1 MRAATHY
8 QRTLAVFAF
17 TVLAAGEF
25 WRHLLGWW
33 GWGAL
38 AVLVFAAAVVELVR
52 MRVDPRRLP
61 VWLLLFVG
69 FTALSII
76 WAVKPGSAALAV
88 LGLVM
93 TTAVAAMLATCLNWH
108 EVLETFSTA
117 LRWVLGASLVFEA
130 FVASVLQRRI
140 LPLWTDYSDLE
151 KIPST
156 FYWSRALLFEGGRIQ
171 GIVGNANVLAM
182 LTLLALIVFICR
194 LLARQGSPL
203 WAWFWIGVAVLT
215 FALTRSATVIVAA
228 VAVVYV
234 AVIVVL
240 LRRASERTF
249 TAWLVGAGVVTAAL
263 VAVTVLARG
272 PLLSLLGRSPDLTNR
287 LDIWQAVGELVLE
300 RPAAGWGWG
309 FWAAWNWPFE
319 GFDKLN
325 NIGFLSAHNA
335 WLDLLLQVG
344 VIGLV
349 PFVVLVVGA
358 VVRSGGMAL
367 DVSTRRPR
375 PAGIA
380 WPLSAAPLL
389 LLVALLVQ
397 SAAESGLLWE
407 LGFALLVIVAVKSGW
422 RDPHGADLRLAA
434 TWGADSPAAGSVR
447 G

>member
-38 AVLVFAAAVVELVR
+38 AILVAAAAVFELVR

-61 VWLLLFVG
+61 LSLLLFVG

-76 WAVKPGSAALAV
+76 WSLRPGSAALAV
-88 LGLVM
+88 LGLVL
-93 TTAVAAMLATCLNWH
+93 TVAVAAMLATCLTW
-108 EVLETFSTA
+108 LELLATFSTA
-117 LRWVLGASLVFEA
+117 LRWILGASLVFEL
-130 FVASVLQRRI
+130 FVAAVLQRRI
-140 LPLWTDYSDLE
+140 LPLWVDFSDLE

-182 LTLLALIVFICR
+182 LTLVALIVFVGR

-203 WAWFWIGVAVLT
+203 WAWFWIGIAVAT
-215 FALTRSATVIVAA
+215 FALTRSATIIVAA

-240 LRRASERTF
+240 LRRASDRVY
-249 TAWLVGAGVVTAAL
+249 TAMLVGSFVVTAAIA
-263 VAVTVLARG
+263 VAVVLARG
-272 PLLSLLGRSPDLTNR
+272 PLLALLGRSPDLTNR

-325 NIGFLSAHNA
+325 NIGFLSAHNS
-335 WLDLLLQVG
+335 WLDVLLQVG
-344 VIGLV
+344 VIGLI
-349 PFVVLVVGA
+349 PFALLVLGA
-358 VVRSGGMAL
+358 FVRSGGMAL
-367 DVSTRRPR
+367 DVSTRRSR
-375 PAGIA
+375 PSALA
-380 WPLSAAPLL
+380 WPLSATPLL

-397 SAAESGLLWE
+397 SLAESQLLWE
-407 LGFALLVIVAVKSGW
+407 LGFALLVIIATKSGW
-422 RDPHGADLRLAA
+422 RDPHGAEAN
-434 TWGADSPAAGSVR
+434 VR
-447 G
+447 AVTA

>member
-25 WRHLLGWW
+25 WRHLLSWW

-38 AVLVFAAAVVELVR
+38 ALLVCAAAVIELVR
-52 MRVDPRRLP
+52 MRVDPRRFP
-61 VWLLLFVG
+61 IWLGLFLAI
-69 FTALSII
+69 TALSSI
-76 WAVKPGSAALAV
+76 WALHPGSAALASF
-88 LGLVM
+88 GLIV
-93 TTAVAAMLATCLNWH
+93 TAAGAAMLATCLNWQ
-108 EVLETFSTA
+108 ELLETLSTS
-117 LRWVLGASLVFEA
+117 LRWVLGASLLFEL
-130 FVASVLQRRI
+130 FVAAVLQQRI
-140 LPLWTDYSDLE
+140 LPLWADYSDLE

-203 WAWFWIGVAVLT
+203 WAWFWIAIAVLT
-215 FALTRSATVIVAA
+215 FALTRSATVILAA
-228 VAVVYV
+228 VAVAYV
-234 AVIVVL
+234 AAIVVL
-240 LRRASERTF
+240 LRRATDRAY
-249 TAWLVGAGVVTAAL
+249 TALLVGAGVLTAVLVT
-263 VAVTVLARG
+263 VAVLARG

-287 LDIWQAVGELVLE
+287 LDIWQVVGEFVLE

-309 FWAAWNWPFE
+309 FWAPWNWPVD

-335 WLDLLLQVG
+335 WLDVLLQVG

-349 PFVVLVVGA
+349 PFAVLVLGA
-358 VVRSGGMAL
+358 LVRSGGMAL
-367 DVSTRRPR
+367 DVSSRRAR
-375 PAGIA
+375 PSSIP

-397 SAAESGLLWE
+397 SLAESQLLWE
-407 LGFALLVIVAVKSGW
+407 FGFALLVIIATKSGW
-422 RDPHGADLRLAA
+422 RESSVS
-434 TWGADSPAAGSVR
+434 DSPRAEAVTT
-447 G
+447 

>member
-38 AVLVFAAAVVELVR
+38 AILVAAAAVFELVR

-61 VWLLLFVG
+61 LSLLLFVG

-76 WAVKPGSAALAV
+76 WSLRPGSAALAV
-88 LGLVM
+88 LGLVL
-93 TTAVAAMLATCLNWH
+93 TVAVAAMLATCLNWH
-108 EVLETFSTA
+108 ELLATFSTA
-117 LRWVLGASLVFEA
+117 LRWILGASLVFEL
-130 FVASVLQRRI
+130 FVAAVLQRRI
-140 LPLWTDYSDLE
+140 LPLWVDFSDLE

-182 LTLLALIVFICR
+182 LTLVALIVFVGR

-203 WAWFWIGVAVLT
+203 WAWFWIGIAVAT
-215 FALTRSATVIVAA
+215 FALTRSATIIVAA

-240 LRRASERTF
+240 LRRASDRVY
-249 TAWLVGAGVVTAAL
+249 TAMLVGSFVVTAAIA
-263 VAVTVLARG
+263 VAVVLARG
-272 PLLSLLGRSPDLTNR
+272 PLLALLGRSPDLTNR

-325 NIGFLSAHNA
+325 NIGFLSAHNS
-335 WLDLLLQVG
+335 WLDVLLQVG
-344 VIGLV
+344 VIGLI
-349 PFVVLVVGA
+349 PFALLVLGA
-358 VVRSGGMAL
+358 FVRSGGMAL
-367 DVSTRRPR
+367 DVSTRRSR
-375 PAGIA
+375 PSALA
-380 WPLSAAPLL
+380 WPLSATPLL

-397 SAAESGLLWE
+397 SLAESQLLWE
-407 LGFALLVIVAVKSGW
+407 LGFALLVIIATKSGW
-422 RDPHGADLRLAA
+422 RDPHGAEAN
-434 TWGADSPAAGSVR
+434 VR
-447 G
+447 AVTA